1 MKHPLQW
8 TLLAAQKEFGTHR
21 DTLKAKL
28 TQAGEKADE
37 QDCYSTAQICNA
49 IYSDLVAEKI
59 GLTRAQRIKEE
70 TANRQRAGEL
80 VEVSQ
85 VVELAQ
91 RFCFA
96 ARQKILLAT
105 MPEEEKQALL
115 VDIGRLGE
123 ADYSQMPTDEKDA
136 GA

>member
-8 TLLAAQKEFGTHR
+8 TLLAAQKEFGVHR

-37 QDCYSTAQICNA
+37 DDCYSTGQICAA

-70 TANRQRAGEL
+70 THNRQRAGEL
-80 VEVSQ
+80 VEVAQ
-85 VVELAQ
+85 VIELAQ

-96 ARQKILLAT
+96 ARQKILLSSMT
-105 MPEEEKQALL
+105 EEDKQALL
-115 VDIGRLGE
+115 VDIGRLAE
-123 ADYSQMPTDEKDA
+123 ADYTQIVPDEADKTA
-136 GA
+136 